1 MSYNRLRGAL
11 PNSVSNVSTSLEHLA
26 ILQNE
31 IGGNIPEGIG
41 RLVNLMALYMGPNLL
56 IGPIPPSLGSLLKLN
71 VISLVQNR
79 LSGKIPLTLGNLTE
93 LSQLYLMVMHF
104 LGRFLQP
111 FRNSH

>member
-1 MSYNRLRGAL
+1 LSYNRLRGAL
-11 PNSVSNVSTSLEHLA
+11 PNSFSNLSASLEHLA

-56 IGPIPPSLGSLLKLN
+56 TRPIPPSLGSLSKLN

-79 LSGKIPLTLGNLTE
+79 LSGGIPPTPGNLTE
-93 LSQLYLMVMHF
+93 LSELYLYGNA
-104 LGRFLQP
+104 LSGQA
-111 FRNSH
+111 FRS